1 MKKKIIIL
9 FLLLSILFNMPVYA
23 DETTPQTSFTYY
35 PTGGSWS
42 KFDGILEN
50 ETYIDCLKIQT
61 PSSKNY
67 YLSYRTFNEGKSN
80 FYPAVTSI
88 ENDYAGLAGRR
99 IQKLS
104 ISVYDKNSNN
114 KINSGIVVMYRVKTA
129 GRWLPWVSNAN
140 PDWMYFV
147 QRKYGI
153 TGVLDTSSWYAGLD
167 DGNFI
172 TNVEIKI
179 FEETAVTDSKGLS
192 GIRKNIDVPY
202 ISQVGT
208 YPTGCESVS
217 TVMALQYYGAEISV
231 DTFIDSHL
239 YKGDNQSFDP
249 NICFGGD
256 PRSNEGM
263 GCYAPVIQ
271 NAINSA
277 CKCHTLT
284 AQAIYGVSLSEL
296 CEKYIDNGTPVI
308 IWATVNMSTP
318 KNGKIMNYNDKV
330 IQWIS
335 PEHCM
340 VLVGY
345 DENNY
350 IFNDPLTDKN
360 ICYSRNLSE
369 AAYCGLG
376 MQAVVISGEYIEN
389 HTSGNWIT
397 VVEPTEITEGIKQ
410 RYCINCNKLL
420 EEETIDKL
428 IFYGDINGDCT
439 LNALDVAQ
447 FRIILVGD
455 NIDYKSF
462 IVCDFNIDG
471 EIDLKDFVSLK
482 KKLIE

>member
-1 MKKKIIIL
+1 
-9 FLLLSILFNMPVYA
+9 
-23 DETTPQTSFTYY
+23 
-35 PTGGSWS
+35 
-42 KFDGILEN
+42 
-50 ETYIDCLKIQT
+50 
-61 PSSKNY
+61 
-67 YLSYRTFNEGKSN
+67 
-80 FYPAVTSI
+80 
-88 ENDYAGLAGRR
+88 
-99 IQKLS
+99 
-104 ISVYDKNSNN
+104 
-114 KINSGIVVMYRVKTA
+114 
-129 GRWLPWVSNAN
+129 
-140 PDWMYFV
+140 
-147 QRKYGI
+147 
-153 TGVLDTSSWYAGLD
+153 
-167 DGNFI
+167 
-172 TNVEIKI
+172 
-179 FEETAVTDSKGLS
+179 
-192 GIRKNIDVPY
+192 
-202 ISQVGT
+202 
-208 YPTGCESVS
+208 
-217 TVMALQYYGAEISV
+217 
-231 DTFIDSHL
+231 
-239 YKGDNQSFDP
+239 
-249 NICFGGD
+249 
-256 PRSNEGM
+256 
-263 GCYAPVIQ
+263 
-271 NAINSA
+271 
-277 CKCHTLT
+277 
-284 AQAIYGVSLSEL
+284 
-296 CEKYIDNGTPVI
+296 
-308 IWATVNMSTP
+308 MSTP